1 MTMSNT
7 VIIDKLP
14 KQYCGKVLTDI
25 DESLKIMVPDIDIA
39 EQTGAS
45 MTWALTEE
53 EHNLGLVAMGEDDLR
68 RENVHAK
75 WLSQFDVTG
84 FDDIVRIAASFDNG
98 EIAAD
103 YTYPV
108 MTITFVS
115 IYGEPKNLE
124 NLKQALRDVIPAH
137 IAVNFVFIYMT
148 HSGVGKYTHSQLHG
162 YTHAE
167 IRRGKMNG

>member
-1 MTMSNT
+1 MATSNT

-14 KQYCGKVLTDI
+14 KEYRGKVLTDI
-25 DESLKIMVPDIDIA
+25 DECLKLMVPDIDLV
-39 EQTGAS
+39 EQTTSS

-53 EHNLGLVAMGEDDLR
+53 EHNLGLIAMGNDDLR

-84 FDDIVRIAASFDNG
+84 FEDIVRIAASFDNG

-103 YTYPV
+103 YTYPTL
-108 MTITFVS
+108 TISFIS
-115 IYGEPKNLE
+115 IYGEPKNLA
-124 NLKQALRDVIPAH
+124 NLKQAIRDVIPAH
-137 IAVNFVFIYMT
+137 IAVNFVFIYLT
-148 HSGVGKYTHSQLHG
+148 HSGVGKFTHSQLHG